1 MLAQAYARTY
11 RSNAVLTASPGQLVL
26 MMYDGVLKSLALARD
41 AFEQPPENMQRI
53 ELINRHL
60 LKAQSILSELQGT
73 LNFDAGGDI
82 ARTLHRLYDYHNR
95 RLFEANL
102 KKQVA
107 PVIEVE
113 RLVRELRDGWA
124 EMLSKSDGSLPVASA
139 SAPSLAVAS

>member
-73 LNFDAGGDI
+73 LNFDAGGEI
-82 ARTLHRLYDYHNR
+82 AKTLHRLYDYHNR

-102 KKQVA
+102 KKQVG

-124 EMLSKSDGSLPVASA
+124 EMLSKQDGSLPAAPTRSA
-139 SAPSLAVAS
+139 SLATAS